1 MLYPSSTT
9 AALFFICVASTIYTS
24 LAFAPALPF
33 QTRLYTTACVDTAQ
47 CASRNEDDED
57 TTAESEIPCLPPIG
71 ESSFTGE
78 SSSTTNSA
86 DSEDSETIRIGTERF
101 ELQYTCKICETR
113 NSHKVS
119 RMGEWHMHYM
129 IYDIWLCLFG
139 WKTKTCLINDQF
151 EKKTD

>member
-9 AALFFICVASTIYTS
+9 AAVFFICVASTIYTS

-78 SSSTTNSA
+78 SSSATNSA

-119 RMGEWHMHYM
+119 RMGEWHMHYTRM
-129 IYDIWLCLFG
+129 IYDCASSDG
-139 WKTKTCLINDQF
+139 KPKPA
-151 EKKTD
+151 